1 MLRYIKHYN
10 LIVIIVASVL
20 CMGNAQKINT
30 QQKLSEATDLLKKRE
45 YIKSIEVCDSIIR
58 ENPDYV
64 DSYLVKGYALS
75 AINKNKEAIDA
86 YDMAIKYKP
95 NFAEAYNE
103 KATIL
108 GELGEHKE
116 AINACDMAI
125 KYKPDLIYAYI
136 NKGLLLANINKNKE
150 AIDVYDMAIRYKQES
165 YLAHYSKGNALSR
178 IKNYQEAIKSYDM
191 ALKYNPQYEDAK
203 YNKAVAL
210 SHIGKHK
217 EAGELYMELWDD
229 ESLDEYKK
237 ALERAE
243 HIDLNGQHV
252 VIIPKKESKQTKS
265 RSIGNKKTTKEK
277 GSKHNTSP

>member
-86 YDMAIKYKP
+86 YDMAIKY
-95 NFAEAYNE
+95 
-103 KATIL
+103 
-108 GELGEHKE
+108 
-116 AINACDMAI
+116 
-125 KYKPDLIYAYI
+125 
-136 NKGLLLANINKNKE
+136 
-150 AIDVYDMAIRYKQES
+150 
-165 YLAHYSKGNALSR
+165 
-178 IKNYQEAIKSYDM
+178 
-191 ALKYNPQYEDAK
+191 NPQYEDAK

-277 GSKHNTSP
+277 GSKHTTSP

>member
-103 KATIL
+103 KGNLLYALDRKYEALDNYFLAT
-108 GELGEHKE
+108 
-116 AINACDMAI
+116 
-125 KYKPDLIYAYI
+125 
-136 NKGLLLANINKNKE
+136 
-150 AIDVYDMAIRYKQES
+150 
-165 YLAHYSKGNALSR
+165 
-178 IKNYQEAIKSYDM
+178 
-191 ALKYNPQYEDAK
+191 
-203 YNKAVAL
+203 
-210 SHIGKHK
+210 KHK
-217 EAGELYMELWDD
+217 IDFTIAYM
-229 ESLDEYKK
+229 
-237 ALERAE
+237 
-243 HIDLNGQHV
+243 I
-252 VIIPKKESKQTKS
+252 
-265 RSIGNKKTTKEK
+265 
-277 GSKHNTSP
+277 

>member
-103 KATIL
+103 KGNLLYALDRKYEALDNYFLATK
-108 GELGEHKE
+108 HK
-116 AINACDMAI
+116 IDFTI
-125 KYKPDLIYAYI
+125 AYI
-136 NKGLLLANINKNKE
+136 NQGLILDDLK
-150 AIDVYDMAIRYKQES
+150 R
-165 YLAHYSKGNALSR
+165 
-178 IKNYQEAIKSYDM
+178 YQEAIDAYDM

-265 RSIGNKKTTKEK
+265 RSIGNKKTTNET
-277 GSKHNTSP
+277 GSKHTTSP

>member
-1 MLRYIKHYN
+1 MILDDLKRY
-10 LIVIIVASVL
+10 
-20 CMGNAQKINT
+20 Q
-30 QQKLSEATDLLKKRE
+30 
-45 YIKSIEVCDSIIR
+45 
-58 ENPDYV
+58 
-64 DSYLVKGYALS
+64 
-75 AINKNKEAIDA
+75 EAIA
-86 YDMAIKYKP
+86 MYD
-95 NFAEAYNE
+95 
-103 KATIL
+103 L
-108 GELGEHKE
+108 
-116 AINACDMAI
+116 AI
-125 KYKPDLIYAYI
+125 KYKPDFAEAY
-136 NKGLLLANINKNKE
+136 
-150 AIDVYDMAIRYKQES
+150 
-165 YLAHYSKGNALSR
+165 YSKAITFS
-178 IKNYQEAIKSYDM
+178 KMKKYQEAIKSYDM

-277 GSKHNTSP
+277 GSKHTTSP